1 MDNGLAVGTH
11 QMAKTSTR
19 CKGFQ
24 TPGRED
30 LCFLIWMPCKT
41 GIHHSQLV
49 SFHHLAFSWSPISW
63 NLSYS
68 IHVDCNQRCHFR
80 YGMSINKLPEMPRFP
95 EVVEILKPW
104 PANPTAHPVELQM
117 LNVLGPLKLSEIGTA
132 VGDGAAEESTAYH
145 LANPEILCVHHPA
158 MKVYEFR
165 EKLFSMPLNCTA
177 Y

>member
-1 MDNGLAVGTH
+1 
-11 QMAKTSTR
+11 
-19 CKGFQ
+19 
-24 TPGRED
+24 
-30 LCFLIWMPCKT
+30 
-41 GIHHSQLV
+41 
-49 SFHHLAFSWSPISW
+49 
-63 NLSYS
+63 
-68 IHVDCNQRCHFR
+68 
-80 YGMSINKLPEMPRFP
+80 MSINKLPEMPRFP

-165 EKLFSMPLNCTA
+165 EKLFSLPLNCTA